1 MGVSYSPPAENLY
14 CAVAHPRRWGHGGAG
29 FPGFDRPLSIDF
41 VRQFALGV
49 SRASTERGAYPIAWC
64 FDATGIEAQGPAL
77 ICALGNG
84 GSQVG
89 YIIACICCVSYYCRT
104 LGEAGGQQR
113 LSFSE
118 RLRRS
123 CSWKGAQRDRGSGTE
138 VPRITATRGPGT

>member
-1 MGVSYSPPAENLY
+1 MGVGYSPPAENLY
-14 CAVAHPRRWGHGGAG
+14 CTVAHPRSWGHGGAG

-41 VRQFALGV
+41 VRQFALAV

-64 FDATGIEAQGPAL
+64 FDATGIEAQGPGAYMRTGEWGL
-77 ICALGNG
+77 SSGLH
-84 GSQVG
+84 
-89 YIIACICCVSYYCRT
+89 YCMYFAVYPTRT